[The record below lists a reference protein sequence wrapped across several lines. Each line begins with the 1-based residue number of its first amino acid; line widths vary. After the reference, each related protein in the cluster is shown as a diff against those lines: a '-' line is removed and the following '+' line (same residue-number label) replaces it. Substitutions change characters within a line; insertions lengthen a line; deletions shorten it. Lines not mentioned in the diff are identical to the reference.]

1 MEQKNMI
8 LEVLEALNASSP
20 QIQFH
25 TGDEIKP
32 DYAHD
37 EKPLYGTRMP
47 DAVVEPESAGEVSA
61 ILKACNDA
69 GIAVTVRGAGT
80 GLVGGAVAIEGGL
93 LLSTT
98 RMNKILTYDEN
109 AMTVTVQPGVLL
121 SDLVADAAAHGFM
134 YGPDP
139 GEKTAT
145 IGGNAATNA
154 SGPHAF
160 KYGTTR
166 ENVLNLTVV
175 LADGEIVKL
184 GSDALKDNSGY
195 SLMHLMLGSEGTL
208 GVITELTLKL
218 YPTPAVT
225 TSFILPYMDMESC
238 IAAAAAIRRA
248 NLDPCMLEFMDSD
261 IVEFS
266 TKFTGNPVFP
276 TEVGGEKP
284 EALLLAEFTANSDDE
299 MDMFMEAFAEI
310 AEETECLD
318 ILVVDSPTLK
328 KDVQAALDAFH
339 TAVEADAKI
348 CDESN
353 CAVPP
358 AKLAEYMNFVREA
371 AGVLSLTIH
380 MFGHAADG
388 NVHVYVYNNDMC
400 ADELKVKLEAFM
412 IENYAKVA
420 ELGGS
425 VSAEHGIGFGKKKY
439 LPEVNARLMRG
450 VKAAF
455 DPKGI
460 LNPGKIV

>member
-1 MEQKNMI
+1 MEQKNVI
-8 LEVLEALNASSP
+8 SSLLEELGRCSENLNIS
-20 QIQFH
+20 
-25 TGDEIKP
+25 TGPELKA

-37 EKPLYGTRMP
+37 EKALYGTRMP
-47 DAVVEPESAGEVSA
+47 DAAVEPETAEEVSA
-61 ILKACNDA
+61 ILKASNEH
-69 GIAVTVRGAGT
+69 GVFVTVRGAGT
-80 GLVGGAVAIEGGL
+80 GLVGGSVAMEGGL
-93 LLSTT
+93 MLSTA
-98 RMNKILTYDEN
+98 RMNKILAYDEV

-121 SDLVADAAAHGFM
+121 SDLIADAASHGLM

-166 ENVLNLTVV
+166 ENVLNLTAVM
-175 LADGEIVKL
+175 ADGEIVKL

-218 YPTPAVT
+218 YPIPAVT
-225 TSFILPYMDMESC
+225 TSFILPYADMESC
-238 IAAAAAIRRA
+238 IAAAAAIRRS
-248 NLDPCMLEFMDSD
+248 NLAPCMLEFMDRD

-266 TKFTGNPVFP
+266 TAFTGNPVFP
-276 TEVGGEKP
+276 TEVGGEQP
-284 EALLLAEFTANSDDE
+284 EALLLAEFSANSDDE
-299 MDMFMEAFAEI
+299 MDMFMETFAEV
-310 AEETECLD
+310 AEGTECLD
-318 ILVVDSPTLK
+318 ILVVDTPTLK

-339 TAVEADAKI
+339 TAVESDAKL

-358 AKLAEYMNFVREA
+358 AKLAEYMAFVREIA
-371 AGVLSLTIH
+371 AEQELTLH

-388 NVHVYVYNNDMC
+388 NVHVYVYNNELS
-400 ADELKVKLEAFM
+400 ADELKPKFELFM
-412 IENYAKVA
+412 DANYAKVA
-420 ELGGS
+420 EFGGS
-425 VSAEHGIGFGKKKY
+425 VSAEHGIGSGKKKY
-439 LPEVNARLMRG
+439 LPELNARLMRG